1 MYYSAAAMSKVH
13 AVFDSFYL
21 KEFGDVNDESSGD
34 GRKNVGDD
42 STGSSLHLPIMMR
55 PTDGKISFY
64 ANSQNEIN
72 TGTKAN
78 PETGF
83 I

>member
-1 MYYSAAAMSKVH
+1 MYYSAATMSKVH
-13 AVFDSFYL
+13 AVFNTFDL
-21 KEFGDVNDESSGD
+21 KEFGDVNDESSRE

-64 ANSQNEIN
+64 ANSKNEIN

-78 PETGF
+78 PEIGF